1 MSEGLRVERDGP
13 VTTVV
18 LDRPERLNALS
29 YEVIR
34 GLARVLEELR
44 GDLAQRVVV
53 LTGAGRAFSAGI
65 DLKEQASGAV
75 WDERVGHVQE
85 RYALQQAVA
94 GLVTDIRRIPQ
105 PVIAVVAGVA
115 AGSGLSLACKQRLR
129 SPGSEP

>member
-53 LTGAGRAFSAGI
+53 LTGAGRGLQRGHQPEGAGRRRGMGRTGRARVRAARRLRLPRNSNGKVI
-65 DLKEQASGAV
+65 KEQ
-75 WDERVGHVQE
+75 
-85 RYALQQAVA
+85 
-94 GLVTDIRRIPQ
+94 
-105 PVIAVVAGVA
+105 
-115 AGSGLSLACKQRLR
+115 LR
-129 SPGSEP
+129 EP